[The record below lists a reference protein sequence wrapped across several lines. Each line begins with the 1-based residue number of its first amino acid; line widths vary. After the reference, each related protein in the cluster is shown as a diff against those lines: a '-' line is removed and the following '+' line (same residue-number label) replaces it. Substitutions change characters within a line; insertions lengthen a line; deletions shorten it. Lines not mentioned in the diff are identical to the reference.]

1 MAKYKVYS
9 YREVKE
15 ILKNNGY
22 SVNRVKGD
30 HTIWTNG
37 KTSITININPNPL
50 VIRRLFRTYNLKEV

>member
-30 HTIWTNG
+30 HIIWTNG
-37 KTSITININPNPL
+37 KAFITININPNPL

>member
-30 HTIWTNG
+30 HIIWTNG
-37 KTSITININPNPL
+37 KSSIAININPNPL